1 MCTGINNYRIKIRYE
16 VVKDT
21 RNTYIIERLVKFG
34 LQERVHKSVRLKVYN
49 Q

>member
-21 RNTYIIERLVKFG
+21 RNTYIIELKDLSNLDF
-34 LQERVHKSVRLKVYN
+34 KSGFTKA
-49 Q
+49 